1 MHEKIDKR
9 SALES
14 FKVAPVDTKWI
25 DTNKPFEE
33 EPMQIRSR
41 LVEREFESK
50 TRPDLH
56 AGTAPMEERKAILSV
71 TANHKEKFS
80 IMHIDVFHAYFWA
93 RSSDLF
99 WRCCQKKT

>member
-1 MHEKIDKR
+1 
-9 SALES
+9 
-14 FKVAPVDTKWI
+14 
-25 DTNKPFEE
+25 
-33 EPMQIRSR
+33 MQIRSR

-56 AGTAPMEERKAILSV
+56 AGTAPVQARKAILSV

-93 RSSDLF
+93 KAQRSVLAMLPKEDMS
-99 WRCCQKKT
+99 KT